1 MRGKKTEEC
10 AQRPEKRA
18 REIEQS
24 EGGEGART
32 GGPGSRRAGQNGK
45 EYMKNEQNKGK
56 KEKQAE
62 IERSGS
68 LEKGK
73 DEESRSR

>member
-1 MRGKKTEEC
+1 
-10 AQRPEKRA
+10 
-18 REIEQS
+18 
-24 EGGEGART
+24 
-32 GGPGSRRAGQNGK
+32 
-45 EYMKNEQNKGK
+45 MKNEQNKGK